1 MQVFPLGLEVVPW
14 SLSQGFCSK
23 SQELPLPMFTECWR
37 KGRLLGFGGL
47 PSPRLQK
54 AGGRAYCQGPGRGAG
69 VLATPPAGSALEG
82 GRRGSVRCGLHS
94 LWAPPSGEGALGWPL
109 ALLGELVQPVCFRR
123 SLCRGGGGGCS
134 PGGPPAAAVRQFIR
148 NVSQ

>member
-14 SLSQGFCSK
+14 SLSQRFCSK

-37 KGRLLGFGGL
+37 KGRSLGFGGL

-82 GRRGSVRCGLHS
+82 GRRGSVRCGRLPPVRVHS
-94 LWAPPSGEGALGWPL
+94 GGLWPCSENWSNLFASAGLFAGVGVGGVHPAGHLQ
-109 ALLGELVQPVCFRR
+109 QPFG
-123 SLCRGGGGGCS
+123 SLSEMSANKRG
-134 PGGPPAAAVRQFIR
+134 
-148 NVSQ
+148 